1 MKSNNSFFDNTFI
14 NINGEIVS
22 PQNAKISVLDR
33 GFLYGDSVYE
43 VAYSKNRK
51 LFFFE
56 DHLNRLYTSANLLQ
70 MNITYTRDELIKE
83 CLKTLKVSNI
93 TNAYIRIIL
102 TRGESELSLDPTQSK
117 KNNLVI
123 IVKPKPQHNQDFYR
137 SGIKLKVVSILR
149 NDSRSTN
156 PEAKS
161 GNYLNNVMAITE
173 AKNLGFNDAI
183 MLNSDQNI
191 TEGSSFNVWLIKSD
205 IVFTPSANAGLLLGI
220 TREKIIEICNTNNIK
235 LIIKDLTVQDVSEAD
250 EAFITSSTR
259 EVMPI
264 GLIDDKVFDLKQNNT
279 TKRLQALF
287 KEFLLSRSNGLEY

>member
-1 MKSNNSFFDNTFI
+1 
-14 NINGEIVS
+14 
-22 PQNAKISVLDR
+22 
-33 GFLYGDSVYE
+33 
-43 VAYSKNRK
+43 
-51 LFFFE
+51 
-56 DHLNRLYTSANLLQ
+56 